1 MINGQIFFVGIIEIR
16 TGTAKWVYRH
26 RLIGSPM
33 KISTAECTYYY
44 KITAKEKKNE
54 KEKRMFVSQAED
66 TRSKDQYPQ

>member
-44 KITAKEKKNE
+44 KITAKGKK
-54 KEKRMFVSQAED
+54 
-66 TRSKDQYPQ
+66 